1 MVQYAIRLDGSYI
14 KKLNKQPCKIDFY
27 IRKEIPFLIENKN
40 EV

>member
-14 KKLNKQPCKIDFY
+14 KKLSKQQCKIDFH
-27 IRKEIPFLIENKN
+27 IRKEIPLIENKN